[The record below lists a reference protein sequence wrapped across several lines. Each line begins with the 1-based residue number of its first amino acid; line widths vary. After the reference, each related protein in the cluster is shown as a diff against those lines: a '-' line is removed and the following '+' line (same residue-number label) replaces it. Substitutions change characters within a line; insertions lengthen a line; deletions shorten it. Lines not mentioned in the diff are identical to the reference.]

1 MSDAEILLWHLGPSH
16 YSEKVRWTLDYK
28 SVPHRRRT
36 PMPGGHMLLALWL
49 TRGSHYTLPLL
60 ELDGR
65 AIGDSTAIIA
75 ALEERFPEPP
85 LYPADPAQRRRALD
99 LEDHF
104 DEELAPHVRLLG
116 FHELSQDREL
126 FDELASQFGPPPLA
140 RLSGAVGAY
149 GRAFTGLRYGV
160 RDRDAAELARAK
172 IAAGFDRLER
182 ELGDGEYLAGDSF
195 SVADLTAAAV
205 FYPLVMPPEGPLQME
220 RLPKRMEEFRA
231 RFAERPGYRWVRE
244 MFARHRNPRR
254 AAVMAG
260 AGI

>member
-1 MSDAEILLWHLGPSH
+1 MDDAKILLWHLGPSH
-16 YSEKVRWTLDYK
+16 YSEKARWTLDYK

-36 PMPGGHMLLALWL
+36 PMPGGHMLVALWL
-49 TRGSHYTLPLL
+49 TRGSHYTLPVL

-75 ALEERFPEPP
+75 ALEDRFPEPP

-116 FHELSQDREL
+116 FHELSNDPEL
-126 FDELASQFGPPPLA
+126 FDELASQFGPPRLA
-140 RLSGAVGAY
+140 RLSGALGAY
-149 GRAFTGLRYGV
+149 ARAFTGLRYGV
-160 RDRDAAELARAK
+160 RDRDAAELARAT

-182 ELGDGEYLAGDSF
+182 ELGDGEYLVGDSF

-220 RLPKRMEEFRA
+220 RLPKGMEEFSA
-231 RFAERPGYRWVRE
+231 RFAERPGYDWVLK
-244 MFARHRNPRR
+244 MFARHRNPQR
-254 AAVMAG
+254 AASTVA
-260 AGI
+260 AAA